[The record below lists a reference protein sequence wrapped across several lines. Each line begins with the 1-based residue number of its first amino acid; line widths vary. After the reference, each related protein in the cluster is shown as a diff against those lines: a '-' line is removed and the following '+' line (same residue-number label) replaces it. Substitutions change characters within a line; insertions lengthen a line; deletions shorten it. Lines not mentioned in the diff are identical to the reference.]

1 MTMRYRSTCGVFYKL
16 SIIVSDFT
24 SIISL
29 GEKVKSGQK
38 LYSFEKKKKNLAKLK
53 NHMGRI
59 YIHFSSYEIYFWILS
74 EHNGHK

>member
-1 MTMRYRSTCGVFYKL
+1 MTMRYGSTCGVFYNL

-24 SIISL
+24 SMISL
-29 GEKVKSGQK
+29 GEKVKSELK
-38 LYSFEKKKKNLAKLK
+38 LYSFEKKKKLAKLK

-59 YIHFSSYEIYFWILS
+59 QIYFSSYEIYFWLLS